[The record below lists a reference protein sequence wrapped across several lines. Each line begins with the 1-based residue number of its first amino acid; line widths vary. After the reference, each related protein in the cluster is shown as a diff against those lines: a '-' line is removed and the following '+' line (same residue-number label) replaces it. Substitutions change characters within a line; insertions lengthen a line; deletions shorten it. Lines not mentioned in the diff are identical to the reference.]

1 LSFQV
6 TIEPLGATIDVDD
19 GQTILDA
26 ALRAGIWLPYACNH
40 GLCGTCKVDVI
51 EGDVDH
57 QHASPFAL
65 MDVERA
71 ESKTLACCATLQS
84 DVVIEAD
91 VDEEPDAEQLAVE
104 DFTATVSRMEM
115 LTPTIKGLWLE
126 VSGDG
131 VAFQAGQY
139 VNLFIPGLEH
149 PRAFSIASAPTQP
162 KLIELNIRLVEGG
175 AATSYLHNELK
186 FGDSLKFTGP
196 LGRFYVRKSASEPV
210 IFCAGGS
217 GLSSP
222 KSMILDLLGS
232 DDERE
237 ICLVYGARNEAELY
251 YADLF
256 NRLADE
262 HPNFTYCAAL
272 SEPSD
277 DTSWTGF
284 RGFVHELAND
294 RFEGRFG
301 GYKAYLCGPPPMID
315 ACITTLMQGRLFE
328 EHIFMESFLTAA
340 DGAQPPR
347 RSALFKKF

>member
-1 LSFQV
+1 MSFQV
-6 TIEPLGATIDVDD
+6 TIEPLGETIEVAD

-51 EGDVDH
+51 EGEVDH

-71 ESKTLACCATLQS
+71 ENKALACCATLLS

-91 VDEEPDAEQLAVE
+91 VDEETDADQLAVK
-104 DFTATVSRMEM
+104 DFTATVSRIER
-115 LTPTIKGLWLE
+115 LTPTIKGVWLALA
-126 VSGDG
+126 GDG
-131 VAFQAGQY
+131 VGFQAGQY
-139 VNLFIPGLEH
+139 LNLFLPGLSH
-149 PRAFSIASAPTQP
+149 PRAFSIANAPSERNT
-162 KLIELNIRLVEGG
+162 IELNIRLVEDG
-175 AATSYLHNELK
+175 AATSYIHNELEV
-186 FGDSLKFTGP
+186 GDSLDFTAP
-196 LGRFYVRKSASEPV
+196 LGRFFVRKSAPEPI

-222 KSMILDLLGS
+222 KSMILDLLESG
-232 DDERE
+232 DERD
-237 ICLVYGARNEAELY
+237 ICLIYGARSPSELY

-256 NRLADE
+256 NRLAEE
-262 HPNFTYCAAL
+262 HPNFTYYAAL
-272 SEPSD
+272 SEPSEE
-277 DTSWTGF
+277 SHWSGF
-284 RGFVHELAND
+284 RGFVHELASD
-294 RFEGRFG
+294 RFDGRFS

-315 ACITTLMQGRLFE
+315 ACISTLMQGRLFE

-340 DGAQPPR
+340 DGAEPAR